1 MYFEILFHLSL
12 NAIVFQKKVII
23 ALRIIKPRIDINNLN
38 ENDSQLQRL
47 NETDSQLVV
56 NKNLIFDI

>member
-1 MYFEILFHLSL
+1 LSL

-23 ALRIIKPRIDINNLN
+23 ALRIVKPRIDMNNLN
-38 ENDSQLQRL
+38 ENDSQLQQL

-56 NKNLIFDI
+56 HKNLIFDI